1 MSNLLQNELRWLNS
15 PTNAA
20 TTTLSTLS
28 RNVVTLWVWVSMYPN
43 LMILKRFCTIFFR
56 KSLSIRAQTCHEVLL
71 LPVNRM
77 AGEAMCLTKQRKME
91 HQIKHTLIYLKLSYE
106 VADAP
111 ITWIT
116 LWPASAEDWKLS
128 GAWISW
134 GPRVL
139 LLRDLSFVLFQFP
152 LLPKSITQSLFY
164 QSSPIWLKGTFKLN
178 NSKI

>member
-15 PTNAA
+15 QTNVA
-20 TTTLSTLS
+20 TTTLSTLLRS
-28 RNVVTLWVWVSMYPN
+28 VEILWVWVNMCLSQ
-43 LMILKRFCTIFFR
+43 MILKRSCTIFFR

-152 LLPKSITQSLFY
+152 LLPKSITQSFFN

>member
-28 RNVVTLWVWVSMYPN
+28 RNVVTLWVWV
-43 LMILKRFCTIFFR
+43 
-56 KSLSIRAQTCHEVLL
+56 SIRAQTCHEVLL

-152 LLPKSITQSLFY
+152 LLPKSITQSFFISLLLFD
-164 QSSPIWLKGTFKLN
+164 SKGPLN
-178 NSKI
+178 